1 VKGWKVC
8 HKHGARGGAPRGER
22 NGNYRH
28 GRHTQE
34 ARELRSRN
42 RIERTRL
49 TAILRAFDES
59 DGSEA
64 DLAAKLEAAGLL

>member
-1 VKGWKVC
+1 MVC
-8 HKHGARGGAPRGER
+8 RKHGARGGAPKGER

-28 GRHTQE
+28 GRHTKE

-42 RIERTRL
+42 RIERARFAAL
-49 TAILRAFDES
+49 LRVFDES

-64 DLAAKLEAAGLL
+64 DLMARLEAAGLL